1 MRLSGHKSELTLK
14 QTQSEKGSV
23 TKTRAQEMA
32 VSSQPQS
39 PIPLSDSSAEKSNE
53 RYEMTALC
61 AFFTAAKNDPLV
73 TI

>member
-1 MRLSGHKSELTLK
+1 MRLKASEHKSELTLK

-32 VSSQPQS
+32 VSSQPQR

-61 AFFTAAKNDPLV
+61 AFLQQLKMIL
-73 TI
+73 